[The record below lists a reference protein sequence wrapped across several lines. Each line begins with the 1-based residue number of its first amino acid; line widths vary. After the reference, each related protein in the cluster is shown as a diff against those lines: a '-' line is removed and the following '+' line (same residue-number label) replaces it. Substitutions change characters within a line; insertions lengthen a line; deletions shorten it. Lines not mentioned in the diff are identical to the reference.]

1 MIKEHFSDCIQID
14 KETGKLEIEQADW
27 AQKKLAL
34 QINDNVYKNL
44 QYRFSVA
51 SFDQK
56 SLVHKDALTLEEKS
70 LVVESLLAENDKSDV
85 AVELDRAVDKILIS
99 HRNTKI
105 LLFMLTGP
113 FLVLFQTIKQI
124 IKYGTLYYFYLQS

>member
-70 LVVESLLAENDKSDV
+70 LVVESLLAENDKSGV

>member
-1 MIKEHFSDCIQID
+1 VIKEHFSDCIQID

>member
-1 MIKEHFSDCIQID
+1 
-14 KETGKLEIEQADW
+14 
-27 AQKKLAL
+27 
-34 QINDNVYKNL
+34 
-44 QYRFSVA
+44 
-51 SFDQK
+51 
-56 SLVHKDALTLEEKS
+56 VHKDALTLEEKS

>member
-1 MIKEHFSDCIQID
+1 VIKEHFSDCIQID

-70 LVVESLLAENDKSDV
+70 LVVESLLAENDKSGV

>member
-1 MIKEHFSDCIQID
+1 
-14 KETGKLEIEQADW
+14 
-27 AQKKLAL
+27 
-34 QINDNVYKNL
+34 L